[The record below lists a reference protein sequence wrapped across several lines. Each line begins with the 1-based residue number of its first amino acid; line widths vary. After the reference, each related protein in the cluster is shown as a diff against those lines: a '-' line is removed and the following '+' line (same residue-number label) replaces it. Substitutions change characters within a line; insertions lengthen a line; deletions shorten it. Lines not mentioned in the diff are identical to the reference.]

1 MSVNKVILVGNVGKD
16 PEVRYFD
23 DQNAVASFSLATN
36 EVSRDREGNRIK
48 ITEWHNIRMRGEL
61 AKLAEKFVKKGSQIY
76 IEGKI
81 KTETWEDKTTG
92 QPKSAIV
99 IMANVM
105 NFLGGGSSNTS
116 NTGDNSNPKPM
127 ETPATFNNDRNNN
140 QDNSITDDLPF

>member
-61 AKLAEKFVKKGSQIY
+61 AKLAEKFVKKGNQIY

-81 KTETWEDKTTG
+81 KTETWEDKATG

-99 IMANVM
+99 IMANVI
-105 NFLGGGSSNTS
+105 NFLGGGNSSNSGTGENSS
-116 NTGDNSNPKPM
+116 NKPM
-127 ETPATFNNDRNNN
+127 DSSPTFNNDKTNN
-140 QDNSITDDLPF
+140 QDSTITDDLPF

>member
-23 DQNAVASFSLATN
+23 DQNAIASFSLATN

-61 AKLAEKFVKKGSQIY
+61 AKIAEKYVKKGNQIY

-81 KTETWEDKTTG
+81 KTETWEDKSTG

-105 NFLGGGSSNTS
+105 NFLGGGASNNS
-116 NTGDNSNPKPM
+116 GTGDNVSRVNESSP
-127 ETPATFNNDRNNN
+127 TFTNDKNNS

>member
-81 KTETWEDKTTG
+81 KTETWEDKATG

-105 NFLGGGSSNTS
+105 NFLGGGTSSNSGTGENSS
-116 NTGDNSNPKPM
+116 NKPM
-127 ETPATFNNDRNNN
+127 DSSPTFNNDKTNN
-140 QDNSITDDLPF
+140 QDSTITDDLPF